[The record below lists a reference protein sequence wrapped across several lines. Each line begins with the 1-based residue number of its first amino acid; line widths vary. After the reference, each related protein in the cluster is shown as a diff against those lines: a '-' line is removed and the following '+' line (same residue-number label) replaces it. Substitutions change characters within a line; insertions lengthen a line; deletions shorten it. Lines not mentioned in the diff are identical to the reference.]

1 VLALAIVKQFKKS
14 NAFNHDFNEVKAEL
28 AAAQK

>member
-1 VLALAIVKQFKKS
+1 VKQFKKDD
-14 NAFNHDFNEVKAEL
+14 AFEKEFEAVKAEL